1 MMITDMSVLVTGGAG
16 AIGANLVRSFLA
28 RNCQVTV
35 VDDLSSGRDSLLPQH
50 SDLRLIRGDISRDEV
65 VREVFETRT
74 YDVVFHLAALF
85 ANQNSVD
92 HPQRDLEVNGM
103 GTLKILEASQKTGV
117 KRFVYSSSSC
127 VYEDSKQS
135 FTETFKTKLDT
146 PYSITKLLGEQYT
159 LFFFKSCRF
168 PVTIVRYFNNYGPG
182 EYPGKYRNVIPNFF
196 DRARKQLPLILT
208 GTGKETRDF
217 TFVDD
222 TVRGTILAAEADAGI
237 GEVFNLGT
245 GRETTIEWLARHIN
259 RITGNPAGIEYRER
273 RGWDLVSSR
282 CSNIKKARSLLGYKP
297 SVQIEEGLLKTHDWF
312 VKHVP
317 VAGARV
323 PAPSVMPA
331 AFTKVGIA

>member
-1 MMITDMSVLVTGGAG
+1 MIADMSVLVTGGAG
-16 AIGANLVRSFLA
+16 AIGANLVRDLLA

-50 SDLRLIRGDISRDEV
+50 PDLSLIRGDISCDEV
-65 VREVFETRT
+65 VKEVFETRQ
-74 YDVVFHLAALF
+74 YNVVFHLAALF

-103 GTLKILEASQKTGV
+103 GTLKVLEASQKADV

-127 VYEDSKQS
+127 IYEDSRQS
-135 FTETFKTKLDT
+135 FTETFKTKFDT

-159 LFFFKSCRF
+159 LFFFKSHRF

-196 DRARKQLPLILT
+196 DRACKQLPLIIT

-217 TFVDD
+217 TFVSD
-222 TVRGTILAAEADAGI
+222 TVRGTILAAEIEAGI

-245 GRETTIEWLARHIN
+245 GRETTIESLARYIN
-259 RITGNPAGIEYRER
+259 RITGNPAGIEYRKR
-273 RGWDLVSSR
+273 RGWDMVSSR
-282 CSNIKKARSLLGYKP
+282 CSNINKARSVLGYKP
-297 SVQIEEGLLKTHDWF
+297 AVQIEEGLVKTHEWF
-312 VKHVP
+312 VKHLP
-317 VAGARV
+317 VAVARD
-323 PAPSVMPA
+323 PAVNVMPA